1 MRALAAWCVRHR
13 RLVVTGWVVALIG
26 LSAAGILVS
35 AGVIWFFVRRITHP
49 LVAAEIR
56 RLVATGLTLHDVADL
71 LRLPLGAVHQ
81 ALAAPPTV
89 SRGTTP

>member
-1 MRALAAWCVRHR
+1 MTR
-13 RLVVTGWVVALIG
+13 GD
-26 LSAAGILVS
+26 
-35 AGVIWFFVRRITHP
+35 P
-49 LVAAEIR
+49 LVGDPWLLQRELYRPDDPAALAAEIR